1 MLIENRDKKKEFK
14 MGNQKLLLIKEVA
27 EILRVS
33 TRSVFR
39 YIKDGDLKSI
49 KLSGKTLIRKSE
61 LDKFI
66 NEREK

>member
-1 MLIENRDKKKEFK
+1 